1 MSQKNNKTALV
12 CLVPVIHTK
21 YLDLFKKYPNNL
33 YILGASLLKKWPE
46 FNKLERDLRRIDPY
60 SMADFVKNSNIVKN
74 VKVLE
79 LENLNELKNYKIVLP
94 TEDISEWLHDNY
106 FKKNEVVFED
116 TFLRWNK
123 LVSTQELEVSPDR
136 KITEDEFHQ
145 EMILKTDELAKK
157 SANWWRQLGVLLV
170 KDKEIICEAFNKHV
184 PTQENISVYGD
195 LRMCFDAGEHHE
207 LSNSIHG
214 EASLIAKCAKKGI
227 VVEDSDLYVT
237 VFPCPTCAKLIAESG
252 IKRVFYKS
260 GYSLSDAED
269 ILKANEVELVLV
281 NLSS

>member
-1 MSQKNNKTALV
+1 MRKNINKTALV
-12 CLVPVIHTK
+12 CLVPVIHVK

-33 YILGASLLKKWPE
+33 YILGMSLLSKWSE
-46 FNKLERDLRRIDPY
+46 YNKLERDLRRIDPY
-60 SMADFVKNSNIVKN
+60 LMATFIKNSNLVES

-79 LENLNELKNYKIVLP
+79 LKNLKELKNYTIILP
-94 TEDISEWLHDNY
+94 TEDISNWLHENY
-106 FKKNEVVFED
+106 FDENDVIYEE

-123 LVSTQELEVSPDR
+123 PVSTQELEVNPDR
-136 KITEDEFHQ
+136 KVTQDEFHI
-145 EMILKTDELAKK
+145 EMISRTNELAKK

-170 KDKEIICEAFNKHV
+170 KDNKIICEAFNKHV

-214 EASLIAKCAKKGI
+214 EAYLIAKCAKKGI
-227 VVEDSDLYVT
+227 SVENCDLYVT

-252 IKRVFYKS
+252 IKRVFYSS

-269 ILKANEVELVLV
+269 IFKANGIELILV
-281 NLSS
+281 NLS